1 MLKGLGFT
9 NLTVF
14 READF
19 RFGGGVNVIIG
30 ENGSGKS
37 HLLRVAYALIAA
49 AGAERNGPTSFP
61 GPVKSTLQRTL
72 ATKLINVMR
81 PESLGR
87 LVRRRTGRQ
96 RCKLTLEFEDSAHDC
111 AISFAASSRS
121 EVNVDR
127 CPSVWQEKPPVFLP
141 PHELLTLY
149 PGFVAVYDGHY
160 LEFEETHRDTC
171 VLLGQP
177 PPRDSRGNLAS
188 TQIEPI
194 EEAMGGTV
202 ELDTNGRFYLKS
214 RGKGRI
220 EMSLMAEGLRKLAM
234 LARLLATGS
243 LLGPG
248 YLFWDEPEANL
259 NPRLIRSVALAILN
273 LSGNGVQT
281 FVATHSLFLL
291 RELEI
296 LSRTAE
302 FKNVKQRYFALAIHE
317 DAVSVEQ
324 GDTADEL
331 PTLLLLDENLQQSD
345 RYLSLPD

>member
-1 MLKGLGFT
+1 MLRRLDVG

-14 READF
+14 RAADF
-19 RFGGGVNVIIG
+19 RLCGGVNVIIG

-37 HLLRVAYALIAA
+37 HLLKMAYALIA
-49 AGAERNGPTSFP
+49 AGAERNGSPSSAT
-61 GPVKSTLQRTL
+61 PVKSTLQRTL

-96 RCKLTLEFEDSAHDC
+96 RCHIALEFEDSALDC
-111 AISFAASSRS
+111 AISFAAANRS
-121 EVNVDR
+121 EVNVDG
-127 CPSVWQEKPPVFLP
+127 CPTAWQKKAPVFLP

-160 LEFEETHRDTC
+160 LEFDEIHRDTC

-177 PPRDSRGNLAS
+177 LPRDSRKDLAAV
-188 TQIEPI
+188 QIEPI
-194 EEAMGGTV
+194 EREMGGMA
-202 ELDTNGRFYLKS
+202 ELDANGRFYLKVP
-214 RGKGRI
+214 GKGPI
-220 EMSLMAEGLRKLAM
+220 EMPLVAEGHRKLAM
-234 LARLLATGS
+234 LARLIATGS
-243 LLGPG
+243 LLGSG

-259 NPRLIRSVALAILN
+259 NPRLIRSVALAILG
-273 LSGNGVQT
+273 LALDGVQV

-296 LSRTAE
+296 QSKTDD
-302 FKNVKQRYFALAIHE
+302 FGNVDQRYFALAIR
-317 DAVSVEQ
+317 DDSVRVEQ

-331 PTLLLLDENLQQSD
+331 RTLLLLDENLQQSD
-345 RYLSLPD
+345 RYLALQD